1 MWSICGNE
9 HLHYSDFFLSCLI
22 CGFRALIDGL
32 SPRRSSAWKECG
44 QVRHCATEMLGGKRR
59 VHVFLLRLFA
69 PNFTIADCL
78 TQPHSFYS
86 EDQRG
91 NAQKYR
97 TANGFSVAYFYPLY
111 FYLYALSPVHPPHVK
126 TSSDALMI
134 TSKKWPKIC
143 LYFHIKKFLHK
154 ANSEDLERTAH
165 AQSDQDL
172 PCSHMAIYRF
182 SHNALTHKWRL
193 EITGKTYIGIKD
205 DGQ

>member
-1 MWSICGNE
+1 MWSICGYE

-32 SPRRSSAWKECG
+32 SLRRSSAWKECG

-91 NAQKYR
+91 NARKSTGPPTVSQLPISIRFIFIYML
-97 TANGFSVAYFYPLY
+97 YPLY
-111 FYLYALSPVHPPHVK
+111 TLLTWKHRQTHWWLQARNGQKYVCIFILKSFYIKRTVKILNGLRMRSPIRIFPVRIW
-126 TSSDALMI
+126 LFIGFRI
-134 TSKKWPKIC
+134 T
-143 LYFHIKKFLHK
+143 H
-154 ANSEDLERTAH
+154 
-165 AQSDQDL
+165 
-172 PCSHMAIYRF
+172 
-182 SHNALTHKWRL
+182 
-193 EITGKTYIGIKD
+193 
-205 DGQ
+205 